1 MACGSEVERDLR
13 ARWFGTIVAQRARR
27 SRSTSELRHIESIL
41 CPIALILF
49 QVSGLKFQV
58 SEETR
63 GVLGQ
68 ARRWGP
74 ARRFHENG
82 MKIGQIVEQKRPK
95 ATEGGLTRPSR
106 EHEGFYARNLAE
118 IRPCFVKSP
127 GGMPSRATYLVGG
140 CEQGFSGMVARRL
153 TTLRGMGRLMGM
165 DTASV
170 IASLPKNA
178 VTSIDGLPYPRIASG
193 KVREI
198 FDLGDA
204 LLLSATDR
212 LSAFDVVLPD
222 GIPGKGIILTQM
234 SNWWFAATG
243 DVIANHLLP
252 DQAGEFKRRGLN
264 DRDLQLRSMIV
275 RKLKPLTIECVVRGY
290 LVGSGW
296 SSYQKDG
303 TVCGLRLPPGLR
315 QADRLPEAIFTPTT
329 KAPKGQ
335 HDEPIN
341 DAQGAAA
348 VGAALYEKVKATSLA
363 LYRRGH
369 DRAKA
374 AGMILAD
381 TKFEFGTDAAGNL
394 LLIDE
399 VLTPDSSRYWPADSY
414 APGRSPP
421 SYDKQFVRDHLLAL
435 KWDQKPPAP
444 RLPADV
450 ISQTQAKYISAF
462 RNLVG

>member
-1 MACGSEVERDLR
+1 MRPLTPMNFNE
-13 ARWFGTIVAQRARR
+13 
-27 SRSTSELRHIESIL
+27 
-41 CPIALILF
+41 IAAAL
-49 QVSGLKFQV
+49 
-58 SEETR
+58 
-63 GVLGQ
+63 
-68 ARRWGP
+68 
-74 ARRFHENG
+74 
-82 MKIGQIVEQKRPK
+82 
-95 ATEGGLTRPSR
+95 PS
-106 EHEGFYARNLAE
+106 
-118 IRPCFVKSP
+118 S
-127 GGMPSRATYLVGG
+127 
-140 CEQGFSGMVARRL
+140 
-153 TTLRGMGRLMGM
+153 
-165 DTASV
+165 
-170 IASLPKNA
+170 A

-234 SNWWFAATG
+234 SLWWFAQTG
-243 DVIANHLLP
+243 DIIANHLLP
-252 DQAGEFKRRGLN
+252 DQAGEFERRGLR
-264 DRDLQLRSMIV
+264 DRDLQLRSMVV

-303 TVCGLRLPPGLR
+303 TVCGIQLPAGLR

-348 VGAALYEKVKATSLA
+348 VGAAIYEKAKNTSLT

-369 DRAKA
+369 DRAKQ

-381 TKFEFGTDAAGNL
+381 TKFEFGTDEAGNL

-399 VLTPDSSRYWPADSY
+399 VLTPDSSRFWPADSY

-421 SYDKQFVRDHLLAL
+421 SYDKQFVRDHLVAL
-435 KWDQKPPAP
+435 KWDQNPPAP
-444 RLPADV
+444 RLPPEV
-450 ISQTQAKYISAF
+450 IAQTQAKYLSALEALIG
-462 RNLVG
+462 R